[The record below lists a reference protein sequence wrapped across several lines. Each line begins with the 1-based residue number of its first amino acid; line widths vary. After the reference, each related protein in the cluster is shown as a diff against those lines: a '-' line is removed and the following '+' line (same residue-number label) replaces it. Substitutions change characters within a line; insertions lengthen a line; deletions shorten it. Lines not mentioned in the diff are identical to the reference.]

1 MQSKLLERLP
11 GDQGRMG
18 GSDLTSDADRLVENT
33 LHRVRA
39 ILSSL
44 LVLEYQRQEGRR
56 TLLVLNHESG
66 TDGDAVLKR
75 DILHAA
81 LLSRSCFLCF
91 CLRSLVAPNRVSEST
106 RTVGAAIDLERV
118 RDASGTRAG
127 SPQMR
132 RALSSPIPRAGP
144 S

>member
-1 MQSKLLERLP
+1 M
-11 GDQGRMG
+11 
-18 GSDLTSDADRLVENT
+18 
-33 LHRVRA
+33 
-39 ILSSL
+39 
-44 LVLEYQRQEGRR
+44 
-56 TLLVLNHESG
+56 LNHESG
-66 TDGDAVLKR
+66 TGGDAVLKR

-81 LLSRSCFLCF
+81 YCPGHVSSVFAF
-91 CLRSLVAPNRVSEST
+91 RSLVAPDRVREST